1 MVAIAHQN
9 QNPSINLSKQN
20 YVELT

>member
-1 MVAIAHQN
+1 MVAIAHQT

-20 YVELT
+20 